1 MHVVSLHREV
11 RLHLSIA
18 FESQLSSLCIRFALT
33 LHLLSEAASKAPQMK
48 KQYSLFIH
56 SAFFD
61 IVLPQKV
68 RQVGLSET
76 RGSVVEFYHTAFAT
90 EPANLEIHKSSDDFI
105 QKKETIFEV
114 NVLLGEK
121 LLANLLVLNRKQ
133 VFRAFFKIWV

>member
-33 LHLLSEAASKAPQMK
+33 LHLLSEAASEAPQMK

-76 RGSVVEFYHTAFAT
+76 QDAS
-90 EPANLEIHKSSDDFI
+90 
-105 QKKETIFEV
+105 
-114 NVLLGEK
+114 
-121 LLANLLVLNRKQ
+121 LNFTTR
-133 VFRAFFKIWV
+133 FCD